1 MKEMQLTSTI
11 HSAISNQ
18 NTAAN
23 KVHCTHPKTII
34 PGGKKLNITPQT
46 DKSWKLGGT
55 FTPQEAPQDSS
66 NECDQTVFMF
76 DRNDVESVAQM
87 HKFIRNKQI
96 FNDLSVEHEAG
107 KQADEPE

>member
-1 MKEMQLTSTI
+1 
-11 HSAISNQ
+11 
-18 NTAAN
+18 
-23 KVHCTHPKTII
+23 
-34 PGGKKLNITPQT
+34 
-46 DKSWKLGGT
+46 
-55 FTPQEAPQDSS
+55 
-66 NECDQTVFMF
+66 MF